1 MASLEKVFATQKQPT
16 LERRRGGWVKRRLYR
31 ILLQYIYIYFRNRE
45 KEPYYHL
52 LVRSNSISN
61 PTIYDYRAACC
72 L

>member
-31 ILLQYIYIYFRNRE
+31 ILQYIYFRNRE

-52 LVRSNSISN
+52 LVGSNSISN
-61 PTIYDYRAACC
+61 PTICDYRAACC